1 MQRSATVCDVYE
13 LFEIIAHKNLSM
25 KPSELN
31 W

>member
-1 MQRSATVCDVYE
+1 MFE